1 MNAVAQALCI
11 FCVVMGNGPNPQI
24 AHRDGD
30 IRYTHESLRHGR
42 HLLRLSTTD
51 FILDS
56 DQYRNDRLYAFAQQ
70 LADRTCQGRFKL
82 ADAERRSWPK
92 IRSTY
97 AKQFVFHCE

>member
-70 LADRTCQGRFKL
+70 FADRTCQGRFKL

-92 IRSTY
+92 IRPTY
-97 AKQFVFHCE
+97 AKQFVFHCG